1 MYSLF
6 DRNQEVEKIEVW
18 VLSMAI
24 SEENQENLK
33 KIADQ
38 YRRRLNFVELADLKQ
53 KIGFEVETGAYDIS
67 IMLRLFVGEALPESI
82 EKVLYLDC
90 DTVVAQPLKHLWK
103 TELHE
108 NVIGA
113 VMEPTIY
120 PEVKASIGLDNDEPY
135 FNSGVLLINLKKW
148 REEGVQQ
155 RLLDF
160 WKEKGGKL
168 FASDQDVIN
177 GGLKGQIQMIFSAI

>member
-1 MYSLF
+1 MNVVYASNDAYARHLGVSMYSLF

-67 IMLRLFVGEALPESI
+67 IMLRLFVG
-82 EKVLYLDC
+82 
-90 DTVVAQPLKHLWK
+90 
-103 TELHE
+103 
-108 NVIGA
+108 
-113 VMEPTIY
+113 
-120 PEVKASIGLDNDEPY
+120 
-135 FNSGVLLINLKKW
+135 
-148 REEGVQQ
+148 
-155 RLLDF
+155 
-160 WKEKGGKL
+160 
-168 FASDQDVIN
+168 
-177 GGLKGQIQMIFSAI
+177 GGLAGEHREGPLSRL